1 MPGSGRSTVPS
12 DGCGQAGEGASPV
25 SRSLNAARRVIAAT
39 PGFEPLGEAASGEEA
54 LALAAELSPEL
65 ILLDVRMP
73 VMDGI
78 ETARR
83 LSAEHPGA
91 VVVLISINDPAEL
104 PQGVE
109 CCGAKALIRKQ
120 DFGSGRPH
128 QPTARSGAGVPSGR
142 SLPVQAESEP
152 LLVDIGTG
160 TVPRT
165 LVPAPGRDWTSS
177 LPPTTAS
184 RSRMLV
190 KPAPALVS
198 SSANP
203 PPSSRTSKS
212 SVPFATTEIEADRAW
227 ACLATFCSASTQQ
240 K

>member
-1 MPGSGRSTVPS
+1 MWTGWRGCIPRVTVSERGPAC
-12 DGCGQAGEGASPV
+12 DRGD
-25 SRSLNAARRVIAAT
+25 

-120 DFGSGRPH
+120 DFGSGLPH
-128 QPTARSGAGVPSGR
+128 QPTARSCGGA
-142 SLPVQAESEP
+142 
-152 LLVDIGTG
+152 
-160 TVPRT
+160 
-165 LVPAPGRDWTSS
+165 
-177 LPPTTAS
+177 
-184 RSRMLV
+184 
-190 KPAPALVS
+190 
-198 SSANP
+198 
-203 PPSSRTSKS
+203 
-212 SVPFATTEIEADRAW
+212 
-227 ACLATFCSASTQQ
+227 
-240 K
+240 

>member
-1 MPGSGRSTVPS
+1 M
-12 DGCGQAGEGASPV
+12 
-25 SRSLNAARRVIAAT
+25 
-39 PGFEPLGEAASGEEA
+39 GEAASGEEA

-128 QPTARSGAGVPSGR
+128 QPTARSGAGC
-142 SLPVQAESEP
+142 
-152 LLVDIGTG
+152 LVDEACRFRLRASLSLSISARELCPGHSSRPLAGTG
-160 TVPRT
+160 LR
-165 LVPAPGRDWTSS
+165 
-177 LPPTTAS
+177 AS
-184 RSRMLV
+184 RR
-190 KPAPALVS
+190 P
-198 SSANP
+198 
-203 PPSSRTSKS
+203 R
-212 SVPFATTEIEADRAW
+212 RAGR
-227 ACLATFCSASTQQ
+227 ACW
-240 K
+240 